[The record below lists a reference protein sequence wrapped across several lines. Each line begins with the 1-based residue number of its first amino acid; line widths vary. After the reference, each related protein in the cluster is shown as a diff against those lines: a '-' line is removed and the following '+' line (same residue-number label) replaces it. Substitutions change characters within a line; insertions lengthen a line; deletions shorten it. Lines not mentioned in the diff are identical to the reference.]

1 MTIANDSHHI
11 IGTFCGDMTGHAVF
25 VTGIYAEIIFHTDH
39 NIQKSGFEML
49 FNPVPTRKW
58 KEVQLQ
64 INFLLMWFF
73 RNVCVGICRGDTA
86 TLSLHLS

>member
-1 MTIANDSHHI
+1 
-11 IGTFCGDMTGHAVF
+11 MTGHSVF
-25 VTGIYAEIIFHTDH
+25 VTGIYAEIIFHADH

-64 INFLLMWFF
+64 IDSPLMGYF
-73 RNVCVGICRGDTA
+73 RNVCVGMCRGDTA
-86 TLSLHLS
+86 ALSLYLS